1 MSHDDA
7 KKNKRK
13 EGTRMK
19 LYELANSF
27 NEIFSLLESED
38 ELNFQ
43 ALEDTLQ
50 AIEGDLEQ
58 KAGGIAKMII
68 SLQKTAEAFGSESS
82 RLTDKKRS
90 LENKVK
96 WLKDYMMQAMEAISK
111 DKIQTD
117 VGTVCRQKSPA
128 GVSVVNPKDIPQEF
142 WFQPDP
148 ELDKG
153 AVLRALKQGVN
164 VLGAE
169 LRQGYHLRIR

>member
-1 MSHDDA
+1 MHDDA

-38 ELNFQ
+38 GLNFD

-50 AIEGDLEQ
+50 AIEGDIEQ

-68 SLQKTAEAFGSESS
+68 SLQKTAEAFGGEAS
-82 RLTDKKRS
+82 RLADKKRA

-111 DKIQTD
+111 DKIKTD
-117 VGTVCRQKSPA
+117 VGTVYRQKSPA
-128 GVSVVNPKDIPQEF
+128 GVSVVDAKAIPDEF
-142 WFQPDP
+142 WYQPDP
-148 ELDKG
+148 QLDKYS
-153 AVLRALKQGVN
+153 VLSALKRGAQVP
-164 VLGAE
+164 GAE
-169 LRQGYHLRIR
+169 LHQGYHLRIR